1 MARWARLGY
10 HAGHVTR
17 EGELTMCY
25 EQILYEVKDRV
36 AHFVEKRPPRFT
48 GR

>member
-1 MARWARLGY
+1 MALRY
-10 HAGHVTR
+10 HAATSR
-17 EGELTMCY
+17 EGALTMGY